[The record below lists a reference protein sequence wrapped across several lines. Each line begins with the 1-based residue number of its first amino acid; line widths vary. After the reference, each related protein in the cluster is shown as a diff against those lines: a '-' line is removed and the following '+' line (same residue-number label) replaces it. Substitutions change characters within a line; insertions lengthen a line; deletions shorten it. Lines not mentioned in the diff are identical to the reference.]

1 MGDPKRIALL
11 AADLVAHFEKRVEA
25 MDGKAMVVCMSR
37 RTCVELYKAIQKLPP
52 AWHHDDDDKDT
63 MKIVMS
69 GSRIMSRIRSRGN
82 AATELRLIEIF
93 RAHKITGWRRNQKL
107 LGKPDFV
114 FRAKR
119 LVVFVDGCFWHGCPR
134 CYRRPLSNLKYW
146 DAKVLRNRQRDKTV
160 KNTLQ
165 KLGGRVVR
173 IGAHELK
180 KPARCLRK
188 FHPFA

>member
-1 MGDPKRIALL
+1 
-11 AADLVAHFEKRVEA
+11 
-25 MDGKAMVVCMSR
+25 MVVCMSR

-52 AWHHDDDDKDT
+52 AWHHDDDDKGT

-93 RAHKITGWRRNQKL
+93 RAHKVTGWRRNQKL

-165 KLGGRVVR
+165 KLGGRVVHSLAVTGSR
-173 IGAHELK
+173 DRLNWSSHRNSNRALERALSRYCAPGW
-180 KPARCLRK
+180 
-188 FHPFA
+188 PFAKSASCAAIL